1 MKKIWKINVKEGIS
15 LALSVNSRKYC
26 KAVLKIH
33 TIGIGTEKII
43 NETDLRIQ
51 KKIPE
56 YRRILKVIA
65 NSGRHWR
72 TEEPGVLCC
81 SPWGRE
87 EQDRTSQLN
96 NKKSQVSQGKVCSSH
111 FSCYEMVRF

>member
-1 MKKIWKINVKEGIS
+1 MKKILKNNVKEGIS
-15 LALSVNSRKYC
+15 LALSADSRKYY

-65 NSGRHWR
+65 NSERLWR
-72 TEEPGVLCC
+72 TEEPGMLQSMRSLRV
-81 SPWGRE
+81 GH
-87 EQDRTSQLN
+87 D
-96 NKKSQVSQGKVCSSH
+96 
-111 FSCYEMVRF
+111 

>member
-1 MKKIWKINVKEGIS
+1 MKSNIKKGIS
-15 LALSVNSRKYC
+15 LALSSDSTKYC
-26 KAVLKIH
+26 KVVLKIH

-51 KKIPE
+51 KKISE

-72 TEEPGVLCC
+72 TGEPGVLQSMGSQRVGHDLATEWQQLGCVEIFWC
-81 SPWGRE
+81 SE
-87 EQDRTSQLN
+87 EKSSLLN
-96 NKKSQVSQGKVCSSH
+96 
-111 FSCYEMVRF
+111 E

>member
-72 TEEPGVLCC
+72 TEDPGVLQSMGSPRVRHDLATEWQQLGCVEIFWC
-81 SPWGRE
+81 SE
-87 EQDRTSQLN
+87 EKSSLLN
-96 NKKSQVSQGKVCSSH
+96 
-111 FSCYEMVRF
+111 E

>member
-1 MKKIWKINVKEGIS
+1 MKKILKNNVKEGIS
-15 LALSVNSRKYC
+15 LALSADSRKYS

-33 TIGIGTEKII
+33 SIGIGTEKII

-56 YRRILKVIA
+56 YRRISKATA

-72 TEEPGVLCC
+72 TEEPGVLQ
-81 SPWGRE
+81 SMG
-87 EQDRTSQLN
+87 SQR
-96 NKKSQVSQGKVCSSH
+96 
-111 FSCYEMVRF
+111 VRH